1 MALPALLGAGLKS
14 MGGGLVKGA
23 AKGAATNF
31 VKGKKTKV
39 KPELVKGGREE
50 EKKPGALA
58 VRPKTSMVPAG
69 AIVPAPIQEPTS
81 SEPAGEKTEQDTI
94 LIIKEKVI
102 QIQNILKGTLA
113 ADKARSK
120 AERRGLEKQK
130 RKKQETG
137 LEKVV
142 PNKDKKAGKK
152 FNVPG
157 KGLLSGV
164 FDFFKNLFL
173 GWVLIKLVQIKLP
186 GGQSLLAF
194 IGGSIDFITDLV
206 LGILDAA
213 GTFLLWGKK
222 AYEGTKGFIEDN
234 FGEGAGEAFENVMT
248 NLNKAFNLITII
260 ALGVAAFN
268 PFEGLGKDKNKRKV
282 KLDKRGRDANK
293 RRQIKKDFD
302 RIRKENPKLSRKDA
316 LARAEKQNR
325 DVKKRR
331 EIKKEYDKIR
341 KDNPKVSKPDALK
354 KATQAVDAPPKPRGG
369 VFGFFDRAGEALS
382 GAAKGARDLAGK
394 GVKALGGGLNFL
406 SGGNLGKLGGFLQ
419 DQYKNASEF
428 ARKQYDKLVA
438 VGQKL
443 KAKYNSAVDSA
454 KGFLQKVGEAAQKKI
469 LQPILDKLKP
479 FTDPIIEMAKKLQG
493 VIMDNLKKIP
503 GFDNI
508 LQVLKK
514 KGINSLGDVGNI
526 AKKVGGKALPVI
538 GGIFNLMFAYDRLAS
553 GDTIGALLETLS
565 AGFDL
570 AGLVPGGQFGPPISM
585 GIDAYMFARDF
596 VPAIQEK
603 ENEVVNGMGLGS
615 LKANLDKAASSLPD
629 LGSLV
634 KMFTGGDK
642 ENEKGDNTQGQDN
655 GFGSADNNTGS
666 NVTNTN
672 TGAPS
677 GGAGIRN
684 QGEGSKLAGE
694 LGRHLDEQGLG
705 GWGSGVHQHPEH
717 SPWPR
722 ESGHRS
728 GSLHYE
734 SQGGRA
740 IDIGGWGPN
749 LFRRKGQSGVD
760 DQTQII
766 NAIKTWE
773 QGKGITQRAEFAHEG
788 NDPGGHADHV
798 HVAYSLGGLVKGMTH
813 AMLGE
818 KGKEFVVDNDSYT
831 AIEKKMPGYFDEIN
845 AAKGEGAVDV
855 IEKRHAELMKSTNP
869 QKISDYDAK
878 HGAGAYSK
886 KLKQKLGK
894 IYSSSKPSAPSAQ
907 AGIKPTGKV
916 VGRENLPAATR
927 SILEK
932 MDAQR
937 AGGAQSDMQYTKD
950 GAKISGDQFNRVKG
964 MIGAAK
970 EGGAKGVLNHM
981 ISGAK
986 GMFGGMLDKLQGAAK
1001 DPKSFVESMGGTVVD
1016 SNSKEK
1022 NMERV
1027 MALPPELREAVL
1039 ADMKRSD
1046 SAGDLMSYTDYE
1058 KPQTPQ
1064 MQMAGGQS
1072 APGYSGGDEGDST
1085 AGTLTPPSPSGGST
1099 YRDILYKFG

>member
-14 MGGGLVKGA
+14 MSGGIVKGA

-31 VKGKKTKV
+31 IKGKKTKV
-39 KPELVKGGREE
+39 KPEAVKGGGEE

-58 VRPKTSMVPAG
+58 VRPKTSMIPPG
-69 AIVPAPIQEPTS
+69 AIVPASIQEPTS
-81 SEPAGEKTEQDTI
+81 SESGGETEQDTI

-113 ADKARSK
+113 AEKARSK

-130 RKKQETG
+130 RKKQETS

-157 KGLLSGV
+157 KGLLSGI
-164 FDFFKNLFL
+164 FDFFKNIFL
-173 GWVLIKLVQIKLP
+173 GWLLIKLVNTELP

-206 LGILDAA
+206 LGVLDAA

-222 AYEGTKGFIEDN
+222 AYEGTKGFIEDK
-234 FGEGAGEAFENVMT
+234 FGEGAGEAFENVMSR
-248 NLNKAFNLITII
+248 LNEVFNLISII

-268 PFEGLGKDKNKRKV
+268 PFEGLGKDKKKV
-282 KLDKRGRDANK
+282 KLDKRGRDVKK
-293 RRQIKKDFD
+293 RDKIKKDFD
-302 RIRKENPKLSRKDA
+302 KIRKENPKLSRKEA
-316 LARAEKQNR
+316 LDRAKRQNR
-325 DVKKRR
+325 DVKKRDK
-331 EIKKEYDKIR
+331 IKKEFDKIR
-341 KDNPKVSKPDALK
+341 KDNPKISKPDALK
-354 KATQAVDAPPKPRGG
+354 QATQAVDTPPKQRGG
-369 VFGFFDRAGEALS
+369 IFGFFDKAGDSLKS
-382 GAAKGARDLAGK
+382 AAKGTLELGGK
-394 GVKALGGGLNFL
+394 GLRALGGGLNFL
-406 SGGNLGKLGGFLQ
+406 SGGNLGKLGNFLQ

-428 ARKQYDKLVA
+428 ARKQYDNVVK

-443 KAKYNSAVDSA
+443 KSKYNSAMNSA
-454 KGFLQKVGEAAQKKI
+454 KGALEKLGEAAQKRI

-479 FTDPIIEMAKKLQG
+479 FTDPIVKVAKKLQG
-493 VIMDNLKKIP
+493 VIIDNLKKIP

-514 KGINSLGDVGNI
+514 KGISSLGDVGNI

-538 GGIFNLMFAYDRLAS
+538 GGLFNLLFAYDRLAN

-596 VPAIQEK
+596 VPAIQET
-603 ENEVVNGMGLGS
+603 ENKTVNAMGLGD
-615 LKANLDKAASSLPD
+615 LKSNLDKAASSLPD

-642 ENEKGDNTQGQDN
+642 KNETSDSQTG
-655 GFGSADNNTGS
+655 GFGSADTTTG
-666 NVTNTN
+666 NVAPID
-672 TGAPS
+672 TGASS

-694 LGRHLDEQGLG
+694 LGRYLDEQGLG

-717 SPWPR
+717 APWPR
-722 ESGHRS
+722 ESGHRA

-766 NAIKTWE
+766 NAINTWE
-773 QGKGITQRAEFAHEG
+773 KSKGITQRAEFAYEG

-798 HVAYSLGGLVKGMTH
+798 HIAYGLGGLVKGITH

-818 KGKEFVVDNDSYT
+818 KGKEFIIDNDSYT
-831 AIEKKMPGYFDEIN
+831 AIESAFPGLFDAIN
-845 AAKGEGAVDV
+845 KAKGPTAV
-855 IEKRHAELMKSTNP
+855 ETLM
-869 QKISDYDAK
+869 A
-878 HGAGAYSK
+878 
-886 KLKQKLGK
+886 
-894 IYSSSKPSAPSAQ
+894 
-907 AGIKPTGKV
+907 
-916 VGRENLPAATR
+916 
-927 SILEK
+927 
-932 MDAQR
+932 
-937 AGGAQSDMQYTKD
+937 
-950 GAKISGDQFNRVKG
+950 
-964 MIGAAK
+964 
-970 EGGAKGVLNHM
+970 
-981 ISGAK
+981 
-986 GMFGGMLDKLQGAAK
+986 
-1001 DPKSFVESMGGTVVD
+1001 
-1016 SNSKEK
+1016 
-1022 NMERV
+1022 
-1027 MALPPELREAVL
+1027 
-1039 ADMKRSD
+1039 
-1046 SAGDLMSYTDYE
+1046 YTDYE
-1058 KPQTPQ
+1058 KPQAPQ
-1064 MQMAGGQS
+1064 MQMVGNQS
-1072 APGYSGGDEGDST
+1072 APGYSGGDESGST
-1085 AGTLTPPSPSGGST
+1085 TDTLAPANQAGGSS
-1099 YRDILYKFG
+1099 YKDILYKFG